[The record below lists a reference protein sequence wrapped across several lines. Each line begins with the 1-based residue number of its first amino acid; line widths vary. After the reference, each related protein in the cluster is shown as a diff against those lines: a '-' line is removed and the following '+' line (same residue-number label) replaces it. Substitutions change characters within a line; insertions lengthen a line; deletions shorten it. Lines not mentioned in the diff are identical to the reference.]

1 MKKDLWF
8 AVVSSIIVLSVLIS
22 SSAAFVDAGSW
33 IPDLPAY
40 GEVGHYMTFPEAFWW
55 NFQNVFIMIGL
66 FSLFIIGLVQ
76 FAYYSVKATRDFM
89 EENA

>member
-1 MKKDLWF
+1 MKKDVF
-8 AVVSSIIVLSVLIS
+8 VSAFLSVLVLSVLIAGD
-22 SSAAFVDAGSW
+22 AAFIDAGSW
-33 IPDLPAY
+33 VPDLPAY

-55 NFQNVFIMIGL
+55 NFQNVFIMMGL